1 MATFSLYLD
10 KRRVYKDGT
19 CSIKIAV
26 RQNNSTYYINTPA
39 RVSPLAWNGKS
50 IIEADAKDRRTNK
63 ILAEKVSFLRMQFVS
78 ISATRDLSGLSPK
91 ELALLLD
98 SSLAE
103 KEEAKPKVELFSD
116 YYDHYVSLKGKEETS
131 AVYLQTKRKI
141 SDFCDIS
148 KLKFADITY
157 TWLLQFEHWM
167 TRKGNSVNTRSIHL
181 RNLRAVYNSAIKEGK
196 AKYEDYP
203 FRGFTIKKEDTE
215 KRSLTI
221 EQLRTLRDFKCDGA
235 IKKYVDVFFLI
246 FYLAGINIVDLIN
259 LPPLDSDGRI
269 RYRRSKTGVLCEMQ
283 VPEEALKIIERHKG
297 VSHLVDFIETH
308 ASKRSFTLRVNKAL
322 QKVGETNLIKVKAS
336 NNATHIKKEYKPMF
350 PNITS
355 YWARHT
361 WATIAADIDIPD
373 AVIDAALGH
382 KSPYPMTD
390 VYVRRNK
397 RKVDEAIRK
406 VIDYVNKE

>member
-1 MATFSLYLD
+1 MASISLYLD
-10 KRRVYKDGT
+10 KRRVSKDGM
-19 CSIKIAV
+19 CNVKIAV
-26 RQNNSTYYINTPA
+26 RQKFSTYFIPTP
-39 RVSPLAWNGKS
+39 VKISPLAWNGKS
-50 IIEADAKDRRTNK
+50 IIEADAKDKRTNK
-63 ILAEKVSFLRMQFVS
+63 ILADKVAYLQMQLLS
-78 ISATRDLSGLSPK
+78 ISATQDLSNLSAK
-91 ELALLLD
+91 ELALMLD
-98 SSLAE
+98 STLAE
-103 KEEAKPKVELFSD
+103 KEEKPKEKFFAD
-116 YYDHYVSLKGKEETS
+116 YYDHYVSLKGKTETT
-131 AVYLQTKRKI
+131 AVYQQTKNKI
-141 SDFCDIS
+141 AEFCDIK
-148 KLKFADITY
+148 KLKFKDITY
-157 TWLLQFEHWM
+157 TWLLQFEYWM

-181 RNLRAVYNSAIKEGK
+181 RNLRAVYNAAIKEGE

-235 IKKYVDVFFLI
+235 LRKYVDVFFLI
-246 FYLAGINIVDLIN
+246 FYLAGINIVDLLN
-259 LPPLDSDGRI
+259 LPPLESDGRI

-297 VSHLVDFIETH
+297 ETHLVDFIETH

-322 QKVGETNLIKVKAS
+322 QRVGEMNYVKVKAS
-336 NNATHIKKEYKPMF
+336 NNATHLKKEYKPMF

-406 VIDYVNKE
+406 VIDYVNEK

>member
-1 MATFSLYLD
+1 MANITLFLD
-10 KRRVYKDGT
+10 KRKPTKDGL
-19 CSIKIAV
+19 CYIKIAV
-26 RQNNSTYYINTPA
+26 RQKKSAYYIPTS
-39 RVSPLAWNGKS
+39 VKISPLEWNGKA
-50 IIEADAKDRRTNK
+50 IIEADAKDKRTNK
-63 ILAEKVSFLRMQFVS
+63 ILADKVSYLRMKLLS
-78 ISATRDLSGLSPK
+78 ISLTRDVSDMPAK
-91 ELALLLD
+91 ELAHLLD
-98 SSLAE
+98 SSLSE
-103 KEEAKPKVELFSD
+103 DDKPREDSFLD

-131 AVYLQTKRKI
+131 AVYLQTKKKI

-235 IKKYVDVFFLI
+235 IRKYVDVFFLI
-246 FYLAGINIVDLIN
+246 FYLAGINIVDLLN
-259 LPPLDSDGRI
+259 LPPLESDGRI

-297 VSHLVDFIETH
+297 ISHLVDFIETH

-322 QKVGETNLIKVKAS
+322 QRVGEMSYSKVKAS
-336 NNATHIKKEYKPMF
+336 NNATHLKKVYKPMF

-397 RKVDEAIRK
+397 KKVDEAIRK
-406 VIDYVNKE
+406 VIDYVNEK